1 MQFTMQ
7 VGGKVKIKRLSAKTN
22 MQIASEM
29 AKGIDFAIK
38 KNRKSI
44 VHKKNGAK
52 YKLVYTRS
60 NDILMFSLEGFGDIM
75 GCLAG
80 IELDG
85 QVIDQKLVSLDGDV
99 TLCVREHD
107 ITKAIFFVKKYL
119 EERPSLFD

>member
-1 MQFTMQ
+1 MQFTSR
-7 VGGKVKIKRLSAKTN
+7 VGAEMRIKGPIAKTN
-22 MQIASEM
+22 LHIASEM
-29 AKGIDFAIK
+29 ARRIDFAAK
-38 KNRKSI
+38 KNRQT
-44 VHKKNGAK
+44 VERKKNSIK
-52 YKLVYTRS
+52 YKLVYNRS

-99 TLCVREHD
+99 TLCVGKHD